1 MLKRSFCA
9 LSLFI
14 ALFFQSVFQAKAE
27 ETTPIYQLVESDIG
41 NFLMDLPEMNP
52 ETLEITTKKYNL
64 VLNNPFGN
72 PEGNSGKYYKWTTT
86 DLNQKHLV
94 DESLPSAADVVFSFD
109 ESDYAAVYKNQ
120 TYVVEVD
127 EQGALGA
134 LWKVGEGEET
144 SIEDVLLLGNTV
156 EAQAGVGINSDAVGG
171 FIFNKGTIKNIR
183 ADFIDNTL
191 AKAASNSVTGTLR
204 GAVIANEGIIEN
216 IDANFVSNTF
226 GEFGEGS
233 AIYNKATI
241 GTISG
246 NFIRNYVD
254 SEFGGMSGA
263 INNQGNIKHIK
274 ANFIGNFQ
282 KGEHEVYHEVF
293 GSVILNTNTIDLIEG
308 VFIGNGTLSD
318 YTYTDLRGGAVYNA
332 GIIKSIQADFIGNS
346 SQWGGAIHNAASL
359 DVVSGR
365 FLGNHAEYGG
375 AIESFKKISAIH
387 GDFIGN
393 CAKTYGGAI
402 YLKNGDSTISGRF
415 IGNYVDN
422 EDPYVIPCGGAICS
436 TKNLTVLADNDT
448 TLFKGNYT
456 LSNGE
461 KDDNAIYIIAFT
473 GSASLVL
480 KAQNGG
486 VISMYDNI
494 RFFRGTNATLT
505 GDETGIINLYNN
517 IYDTNVV
524 TQGKVKVNTA
534 NKELYNY
541 VFKSLKS
548 DENTKYAIDID
559 LGNKNSDVIQTS
571 NSSEGRV
578 TLDGLN
584 LFGIDFENIPD
595 ALITTGTVV
604 QVLQTQTDDL
614 QLALSDTLNPVGI
627 SSYALGSLF
636 AGEEVETLEAENVW
650 GKDYYTKQHFKD
662 IYGRVWLDTTDTT
675 NDSVGIILDRL
686 EDREDVNTILGDTLE
701 MLASSDLTN
710 KTFEA
715 ESADDEYVFGKRF
728 EQAFPEEYLEGIGT
742 VEKDLSISGVIEGD
756 ERSVL
761 NLNLRKGFEYQENS
775 DLTLSNIEITD
786 ANGFVVTGVLSG
798 TALKLVNA
806 NLKNNVA
813 ADGGVLNAS
822 GGQIS
827 VFADGA
833 DSVFDNP
840 AALAGIDIQGGIL
853 DLQAQNGGNVVF
865 EDDIT
870 GRAYNIEVDGDGT
883 GEVRFNQEVSGANL
897 FSVKEGA
904 KAALGI
910 HALMNATNMTSS
922 DAGAFLTVDAEVDR
936 AANTI
941 KTGKIVLEGDVS
953 GTIGIVVNALNTAKL
968 DNDDDAIVPFLIAPN
983 DDISTPTDV
992 SVARVMGSPYMWETI
1007 RNAKGEERMSI
1018 WYLALRSGGT
1028 GGEVAPEVGAAVGL
1042 HESAIEQT
1050 RSLARNISGKLA
1062 ASREC
1067 FGSCG
1072 VYDRNWNGQPLQ
1084 NAWVL
1089 VEGETADI
1097 KKPVDVDAKI
1107 KGIEAGFDIQS
1118 DAHNNLGVFASYRN
1132 GKYNLSG
1139 KGKLVSLV
1147 GSKIDIDSYLAG
1159 LYFRHD
1165 RANNY
1170 LFASLY
1176 GGIQKADVKTKDG
1189 AAKFNTDG
1197 TELGAALEAGHTFLL
1212 QNKLTLTPLVGL
1224 YYTQIN
1230 FESAKDNVGKRYQ
1243 WDTIKHLEAELG
1255 ARLAKDF
1262 AFGSVYVKPSVVQN
1276 ITGGNKV
1283 RVTGLNK
1290 QSTYKDNTLGRVEL
1304 GGRYDITEKL
1314 SGYISGKYSFG
1325 SDYDA
1330 LAGTLGLSYT
1340 F

>member
-14 ALFFQSVFQAKAE
+14 ALFFQFVFQAKAE
-27 ETTPIYQLVESDIG
+27 ETTPIYQLVESDVG

-64 VLNNPFGN
+64 ELNNPFGN

-86 DLNQKHLV
+86 VLNQKQLI
-94 DESLPSAADVVFSFD
+94 DESLPSEADVVFSFD
-109 ESDYAAVYKNQ
+109 ENDYAAVYKNQ

-134 LWKVGEGEET
+134 LWKVGEGEEI

-156 EAQAGVGINSDAVGG
+156 EVQAGVATNSNAAGG

-183 ADFIDNTL
+183 ADFVDNTL
-191 AKAASNSVTGTLR
+191 VRAASNPVTGTLR

-216 IDANFVSNTF
+216 IDSNFVSNTF

-254 SEFGGMSGA
+254 SEFGDMSGA
-263 INNQGNIKHIK
+263 IYNQGNIKHIK

-402 YLKNGDSTISGRF
+402 YLSNGDSTISGRF
-415 IGNYVDN
+415 IGNYLETDA
-422 EDPYVIPCGGAICS
+422 PYGSALGGAIRVNGS
-436 TKNLTVLADNDT
+436 LMVLADNDT

-456 LSNGE
+456 SIKGE
-461 KDDNAIYIIAFT
+461 KDDNAIYISSYLNSSFV
-473 GSASLVL
+473 VL

-494 RFFRGTNATLT
+494 RSGGINATLT

-517 IYDTNVV
+517 IYDTDVV

-559 LGNKNSDVIQTS
+559 LGNKKSDAIQTS

-578 TLDGLN
+578 TLHELN

-595 ALITTGTVV
+595 ELITTGAIV

-614 QLALSDTLNPVGI
+614 QLALSDALNPIGPSI
-627 SSYALGSLF
+627 YQIGSVF

-650 GKDYYTKQHFKD
+650 SKNYYTKQHFKD

-675 NDSVGIILDRL
+675 NDSVGVKLDHL
-686 EDREDVNTILGDTLE
+686 EDSEDVNTILGDTLK
-701 MLASSDLTN
+701 MLASSDLAN
-710 KTFEA
+710 KTFKA
-715 ESADDEYVFGKRF
+715 ESADDEYVFGEKF
-728 EQAFPEEYLEGIGT
+728 EQEFAEEYLEGIGT
-742 VEKDLSISGVIEGD
+742 VKKDLSVSGVINGD

-775 DLTLSNIEITD
+775 DLTLSNIEITS
-786 ANGFVVTGVLSG
+786 ANGFVVTGVLSD
-798 TALKLVNA
+798 TALKLVNV

-813 ADGGVLNAS
+813 ADSGVLNAS

-840 AALAGIDIQGGIL
+840 AASAGIDIQGGLL
-853 DLQAQNGGNVVF
+853 DLQAQNGGNVIF
-865 EDDIT
+865 NDDIT

-883 GEVRFNQEVSGANL
+883 GEVRFNKEVSGANL

-904 KAALGI
+904 NAALGI
-910 HALMNATNMTSS
+910 HALINAGKMTSS

-936 AANTI
+936 AADTI
-941 KTGKIVLEGDVS
+941 KIGKIILEGDIS
-953 GTIGIVVNALNTAKL
+953 GTIGIIVNALNTDKL
-968 DNDDDAIVPFLIAPN
+968 DNEDDAIVPFLFAPN

-992 SVARVMGSPYMWETI
+992 SVARVMGSPYMWETLL
-1007 RNAKGEERMSI
+1007 NAKGEERMSI
-1018 WYLALRSGGT
+1018 WYLALRSGGN

-1062 ASREC
+1062 ANREC

-1072 VYDRNWNGQPLQ
+1072 VCDRNWNGQLLQ

-1118 DAHNNLGVFASYRN
+1118 DAHNNLGVFASYRQ

-1139 KGKLVSLV
+1139 RGRLVSPV

-1170 LFASLY
+1170 LFASIY
-1176 GGIQKADVKTKDG
+1176 GGVQKADVKTKDG

-1197 TELGAALEAGHTFLL
+1197 TELGAALEAGRTFLL
-1212 QNKLTLTPLVGL
+1212 QNKLTLTPLLGL

-1230 FESAKDNVGKRYQ
+1230 FESAHDNVGKRYQ
-1243 WDTIKHLEAELG
+1243 WDTIKHLETELG
-1255 ARLAKDF
+1255 ARLTKDF

-1283 RVTGLNK
+1283 RITGLNK
-1290 QSTYKDNTLGRVEL
+1290 QSTYKDNTLGRIEL
-1304 GGRYDITEKL
+1304 GGRYDITDKL
-1314 SGYISGKYSFG
+1314 SGYMSGKYGFG
-1325 SDYDA
+1325 SGYNA
-1330 LAGTLGLSYT
+1330 LAGTLGLSYV